1 MTDRPR
7 QIILDV
13 LNEQQKHAFS
23 HLAAKLV
30 LADWRVPDDEDDFV
44 QKIRAH
50 LDIDEEPPQGAF
62 FADVDFAVFDT
73 KRAKNATLVL
83 LFLISY
89 ADQQFHPAEAELL
102 EEWAGKM
109 GVSPEEA
116 ERMRAWSEEHIEQMR
131 QIIELLGED

>member
-1 MTDRPR
+1 
-7 QIILDV
+7 
-13 LNEQQKHAFS
+13 
-23 HLAAKLV
+23 
-30 LADWRVPDDEDDFV
+30 
-44 QKIRAH
+44 
-50 LDIDEEPPQGAF
+50 
-62 FADVDFAVFDT
+62 DT